1 MNALPAGLNRVVAF
15 LVAVAM
21 IVVGAAAI
29 AWELKVTWVRDRIA
43 DIDASWFDRAPDAG
57 WWVYVLAGI
66 AVGGIVIGFLLLSV
80 NARPR
85 KIGDVEL
92 PGSDNSGTLAV
103 SPGKI
108 ANAVADDL
116 AHHRLVTS
124 TRSKAVD
131 DRKRRL
137 LEITVIAD
145 PKTSFDDLL
154 PVVENAQRQIRGAL
168 PGSDLRARILIHLEK
183 SKGSPQ
189 RVD

>member
-1 MNALPAGLNRVVAF
+1 MNTLPAALNRVVAF
-15 LVAVAM
+15 VIAVAM
-21 IVVGAAAI
+21 LAVGAAGI
-29 AWELKVTWVRDRIA
+29 TWELKVTWVRDRIA

-57 WWVYVLAGI
+57 WWVYALAGI
-66 AVGGIVIGFLLLSV
+66 AVGGIVIGLFLLSV
-80 NARPR
+80 NLRPR
-85 KIGDVEL
+85 RISDVEL
-92 PGSDNSGTLAV
+92 PGSDSSGTLSV

-108 ANAVADDL
+108 ADAVADDL

-137 LEITVIAD
+137 LEITVTAD
-145 PKTSFDDLL
+145 PGTSFDDLI
-154 PVVENAQRQIRGAL
+154 PVVEDAHRQVRGAL

-183 SKGSPQ
+183 SKRSTP

>member
-1 MNALPAGLNRVVAF
+1 MNALPASLNRFVAF

-21 IVVGAAAI
+21 IVIGGTAI

-43 DIDASWFDRAPDAG
+43 DIDASWFDTAPDAG
-57 WWVYVLAGI
+57 WWVYVIAGI
-66 AVGGIVIGFLLLSV
+66 AVGGIIIGFGLLAV

-85 KIGDVEL
+85 KIGAVEL
-92 PGSDNSGTLAV
+92 PGSDSSGTLSVA
-103 SPGKI
+103 PAKI

-116 AHHRLVTS
+116 AHHKLINS

-145 PKTSFDDLL
+145 PTTSFDDLL
-154 PVVENAQRQIRGAL
+154 PVVENAQKQIRGAL

-183 SKGSPQ
+183 SKASTQ
-189 RVD
+189 RVN